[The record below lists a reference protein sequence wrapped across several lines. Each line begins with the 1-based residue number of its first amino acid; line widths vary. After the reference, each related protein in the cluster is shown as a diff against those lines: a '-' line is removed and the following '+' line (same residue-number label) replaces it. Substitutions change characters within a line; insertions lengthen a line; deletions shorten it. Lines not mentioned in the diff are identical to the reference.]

1 MPSDNISRVYKR
13 TRSPYWQAEW
23 YDLNG
28 QRHQRSTQCVD
39 RRAAEGRL
47 REWERA
53 AADPAREAARLATI
67 GETLQAFVT
76 LRHAEAVAGRR
87 SMETVRFY
95 IKKAGVLAFI
105 LGSDTR
111 LADVCAEMVDRYV
124 GQRRF
129 AKASDSTIHKEL
141 VTLRGALRLAKRHGK
156 FSADL
161 DAVLPSGFSPSYTPG
176 TRWLTIEQVTALLA
190 ELPTDRGAVVAFI
203 VGSGAETRAWQR
215 AQPGDYCAEASTI
228 RLRGTK
234 RATRDRVV
242 PVVFDWQRQL
252 LALASAAAR
261 GEKGLWHRRWGNVR
275 RDLLLACEKASIPPC
290 SPTDLRRTF
299 GHWMRGE
306 GLQPATVGAALGH
319 ADARMAER
327 VYARLDSTELAR
339 TMRREGGVAE
349 CHNSVTASAD
359 SVALPALGAPS
370 KRAVSARKS
379 VPRDGVEPPTRGFS
393 IPVVRLVIPRKY
405 SALLHEAGASV
416 TTVSAGRLRAVR

>member
-1 MPSDNISRVYKR
+1 VPSETISRVYKR
-13 TRSPYWQAEW
+13 EHSPYWQAEW

-28 QRHQRSTQCVD
+28 RRRQRSTRCVD
-39 RRAAEGRL
+39 RRAAEARL
-47 REWERA
+47 REWERG
-53 AADPAREAARLATI
+53 AADPAREAARLATLRD
-67 GETLQAFVT
+67 TLQAFVD

-87 SMETVRFY
+87 SAETAKFY
-95 IKKAGVLAFI
+95 AKKAGLLSFVL
-105 LGSDTR
+105 GPDTR
-111 LADVCAEMVDRYV
+111 LADLSAEVIDRYIS
-124 GQRRF
+124 QRRF

-156 FSADL
+156 FPADI
-161 DAVLPSGFSPSYTPG
+161 DAVLPSGFSPAYTPG
-176 TRWLTIEQVTALLA
+176 TRWLSVAQVEALLA
-190 ELPTDRGAVVAFI
+190 ALPADRGAVVAFI

-215 AQPGDYCAEASTI
+215 AQPGDYDPDAGTV

-234 RATRDRVV
+234 RASRDRVV

-261 GEKGLWHRRWGNVR
+261 GERGLWHRRWGNVR
-275 RDLLLACEKASIPPC
+275 RDILAACVAASIPPC

-349 CHNSVTASAD
+349 CHNSVRQSAD
-359 SVALPALGAPS
+359 STALTAFGASQGEP
-370 KRAVSARKS
+370 VSPRKS

-393 IPVVRLVIPRKY
+393 IPVVMLRIPRKY
-405 SALLHEAGASV
+405 SALMSAGAASV
-416 TTVSAGRLRAVR
+416 TTVSAGGLRRVR